1 MHVRKSATLKSRDVI
16 PDGRDTSAQK
26 HRWLTNKELNVLK
39 RCCCPQ
45 ALSQEGDSCFKRE
58 AVQTRRPIFLYGRF
72 ITYISDMVWLYGPD
86 MFCLDASSQIYFR
99 FSSFAPSVS
108 SHFVGP
114 HLWSDTDFRRELD
127 LPLTQEEAVE
137 PSGIIASWAAEPTG
151 DSSSASARVMR
162 SPRLGVEF
170 VAEPTG
176 ESSRVRTGGLQSPRL
191 GVELVAEP
199 TGESSRVRTG
209 ELQSPQLAVEFTPGV
224 IDTGVYVPRVRTG
237 ELQSPQWA
245 VEFSYSVLDTGV
257 YVFAPPF
264 TCITCHEWITSKD
277 DARKWWGC
285 TFLPDVF
292 FFVSQ
297 DDASRSECHQWR
309 REISDGRW
317 VWVNKD
323 KRYYFFEDVMPTF
336 YELPHDDND
345 NDDDADC
352 EAVLDVREL
361 PGMLECCGTPDE
373 GSSGT
378 HSSIDEARFL
388 TLGDENI
395 RCLIMLYAGGAQ
407 LRLTSYIFHPWSEL
421 NEQTFRA
428 NYFEELVRM
437 KLDVLQAAKQALRL
451 ALMSIVGGLMSIT
464 DHDSLIVHVEDTLR
478 AVMSVLE

>member
-1 MHVRKSATLKSRDVI
+1 
-16 PDGRDTSAQK
+16 
-26 HRWLTNKELNVLK
+26 
-39 RCCCPQ
+39 
-45 ALSQEGDSCFKRE
+45 
-58 AVQTRRPIFLYGRF
+58 
-72 ITYISDMVWLYGPD
+72 
-86 MFCLDASSQIYFR
+86 
-99 FSSFAPSVS
+99 
-108 SHFVGP
+108 
-114 HLWSDTDFRRELD
+114 
-127 LPLTQEEAVE
+127 
-137 PSGIIASWAAEPTG
+137 
-151 DSSSASARVMR
+151 MR
-162 SPRLGVEF
+162 
-170 VAEPTG
+170 
-176 ESSRVRTGGLQSPRL
+176 SPRL

-224 IDTGVYVPRVRTG
+224 LDTGVYVPRVRTG

-264 TCITCHEWITSKD
+264 TCITCHEWINSKD

-309 REISDGRW
+309 REICDGRW
-317 VWVNKD
+317 VWVNND

-428 NYFEELVRM
+428 NYFEKLLRM
-437 KLDVLQAAKQALRL
+437 KLDVLQAAKQALQL
-451 ALMSIVGGLMSIT
+451 ALMNLRCRSIT

-478 AVMSVLE
+478 DVTSVLE